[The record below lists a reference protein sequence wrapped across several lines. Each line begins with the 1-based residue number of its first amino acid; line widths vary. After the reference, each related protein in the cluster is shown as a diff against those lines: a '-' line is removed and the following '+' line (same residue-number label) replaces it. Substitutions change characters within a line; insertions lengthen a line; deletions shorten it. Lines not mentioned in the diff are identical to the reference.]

1 MEKEKEEKEKGKEK
15 ERRRVRR
22 NWRRRTWTGG
32 SRRGIIMVVEK
43 QNPDENLKF
52 FFL

>member
-1 MEKEKEEKEKGKEK
+1 MEKEKEEKEKEEKEKEK

-32 SRRGIIMVVEK
+32 SRRGIWWKRNRIQMTMV
-43 QNPDENLKF
+43 Q
-52 FFL
+52 